1 MQTED
6 KKWEKRATNLLDSG
20 IKLFFSKG
28 AAFEVSCEGQK
39 GCTTDMKS
47 FKGYVHRW
55 MAVASQLV
63 PSMTKKI
70 RDVLEK
76 SAQKAV
82 AQCTGGATGRQCG
95 MYWTSGE
102 FRDPRA
108 DGTSGA
114 GEAMN
119 VLAAVSS
126 LLIDDAS
133 PPVTNKT
140 GGISRGNPNAGRK
153 KHHSDDVKEI
163 TTGDRAGAGIV
174 TALLVA
180 GGLSLFV
187 WMSLFD

>member
-1 MQTED
+1 
-6 KKWEKRATNLLDSG
+6 
-20 IKLFFSKG
+20 
-28 AAFEVSCEGQK
+28 
-39 GCTTDMKS
+39 MKS

-55 MAVASQLV
+55 MAVVSQLV
-63 PSMTKKI
+63 PSTTKKI
-70 RDVLEK
+70 RDVLTK
-76 SAQKAV
+76 SAEKAV
-82 AQCTGGATGRQCG
+82 AQCTGGDTGRVCG
-95 MYWTSGE
+95 LYWSSGE

-140 GGISRGNPNAGRK
+140 GGISKGNPNAGRK
-153 KHHSDDVKEI
+153 GHHSDTWSDI
-163 TTGDRAGAGIV
+163 TTGDKAGAGII